1 MCTIPTNVHHGYIFL
16 NSQIATYYDLVPQ
29 SFCVH
34 VCKGTLAIATE
45 VDQNMHE
52 NSGCISQVLAPRQYL
67 LHSSHT
73 AFFVYPVASSN
84 QRYVP
89 TYFFNVSKVYQTP
102 LFSALMMI
110 LAPIF
115 IYSGS
120 GAHRHSH
127 IISGLAIKYTH
138 SSGNNISIHDLFP

>member
-1 MCTIPTNVHHGYIFL
+1 MCSKIPTNVHHGYILL
-16 NSQIATYYDLVPQ
+16 NSQIATYYDLAPQ

-45 VDQNMHE
+45 VDQNIHE
-52 NSGCISQVLAPRQYL
+52 NSGCVSQVLAPRQYL

-73 AFFVYPVASSN
+73 AFFVYPCSSN

-89 TYFFNVSKVYQTP
+89 PISSMYQTP

-120 GAHRHSH
+120 GTHRHSH